1 MIVTF
6 DTQKE
11 AREKFNELQKKH
23 APKDERTFY
32 FEKRLDKGEESVVV
46 KYELYPTI
54 AVIKV
59 EVDAD
64 PLVNLLTA
72 MKIVDLMSEV

>member
-1 MIVTF
+1 MIVRF

-11 AREKFNELQKKH
+11 AREKSDELQKKH
-23 APKDERTFY
+23 APKEECTFY
-32 FEKRLDKGEESVVV
+32 FEKRLDEGEESVVV
-46 KYELYPTI
+46 KYELYSTI
-54 AVIKV
+54 AVIKA